1 MTSSAS
7 LIQVFPKIMSQV
19 PWISLWWSCHN
30 KRVFSCED
38 AQQILMSVCRSVCLS
53 FKLKFVHCVQI
64 CTVPECSRMFQN
76 ACRMFQ
82 NKCRMFQNKCS
93 RKHTEYSRMH
103 AEYTRMNVPEC
114 IQNVLE
120 CSKMNV
126 PECMQNA
133 LECSRMNA
141 QESIQNIPECTQNI
155 PEWMFHNAFRMF

>member
-1 MTSSAS
+1 MHLKVIFIKLCSLSPYFSRTSIIYDFICFINTVFLKLWAKYLES
-7 LIQVFPKIMSQV
+7 LFDDLVTIK
-19 PWISLWWSCHN
+19 
-30 KRVFSCED
+30 D

-76 ACRMFQ
+76 A
-82 NKCRMFQNKCS
+82 CRMFQNKCS

-133 LECSRMNA
+133 PECSRMY
-141 QESIQNIPECTQNI
+141 
-155 PEWMFHNAFRMF
+155 